1 MQVGQGGC
9 VADSCAWHRAVVLQ
23 KVLDEVRV
31 FILVH
36 LQSFFSLLFM
46 STLWQTAVAIE
57 ELLEGWNLA
66 TCFLQNMVPQ
76 DPSHTIDELLVAAND
91 VFLKVFSIFADEGT
105 FFTFNPCLGSFKY
118 RTTTSCHLYIKSY
131 KNLVISHMRKTKM
144 NG

>member
-46 STLWQTAVAIE
+46 STLRQTAVAIE

-66 TCFLQNMVPQ
+66 TRFLQNMVPQ

-91 VFLKVFSIFADEGT
+91 VFLKVFSIFASSRIRLEGI
-105 FFTFNPCLGSFKY
+105 L
-118 RTTTSCHLYIKSY
+118 I
-131 KNLVISHMRKTKM
+131 MRWAKM
-144 NG
+144 QQCWNDANAKDVTYHDITDPKLHVF